1 MCAAPGLH
9 VSLDRVQNGYV
20 SSGTVGYT
28 RPTADA
34 LKGANSSKNVPASA
48 RAWTRVPHSSFP
60 RNEGVPGSSP
70 GVGFRLLCRA
80 FFCTDNAGTRSAGT
94 KQVHNLTRSRLVK
107 VSR

>member
-20 SSGTVGYT
+20 SSGTGGYA

-48 RAWTRVPHSSFP
+48 LAWTRVPYLSFP

-70 GVGFRLLCRA
+70 GVGSFDL
-80 FFCTDNAGTRSAGT
+80 
-94 KQVHNLTRSRLVK
+94 
-107 VSR
+107 

>member
-20 SSGTVGYT
+20 SSGTGGYT

-70 GVGFRLLCRA
+70 GVGFSRFAGLSSALATLQAA
-80 FFCTDNAGTRSAGT
+80 FGYETGTS
-94 KQVHNLTRSRLVK
+94 SD
-107 VSR
+107 